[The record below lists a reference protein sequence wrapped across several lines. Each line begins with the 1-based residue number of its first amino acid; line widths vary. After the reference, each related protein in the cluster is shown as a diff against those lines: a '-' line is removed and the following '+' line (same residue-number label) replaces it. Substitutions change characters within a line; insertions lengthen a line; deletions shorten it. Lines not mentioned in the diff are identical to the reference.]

1 MDLTGSV
8 YYQGIIHLNMLKV
21 YVIFSN
27 VPSRLSQLMAIHIHV
42 ILNKWCSPGRL
53 ASHRISS
60 LLHQLIKLEIIN
72 IPKKPCWMIF
82 NMIPL
87 PMHPAIASHRN
98 KKGPG
103 SRFEMR
109 SEYSAVTKTSLFVAK
124 ITFMVAEMIF
134 KVSVMTYSMVKFTSA
149 VTEITFSGTDIR
161 LLVAKITFL
170 VAEMIFKVTV
180 MTYSMVKFTS
190 AVTEITF
197 SGTDIRL
204 LVAKITC
211 VAAEKLLK

>member
-1 MDLTGSV
+1 
-8 YYQGIIHLNMLKV
+8 
-21 YVIFSN
+21 
-27 VPSRLSQLMAIHIHV
+27 MAINIHV
-42 ILNKWCSPGRL
+42 IMNRWCSPGRL
-53 ASHRISS
+53 ANHRISS

-72 IPKKPCWMIF
+72 IPKKPWMIF

-87 PMHPAIASHRN
+87 PMHPAIASHQN

-124 ITFMVAEMIF
+124 ITFV
-134 KVSVMTYSMVKFTSA
+134 
-149 VTEITFSGTDIR
+149 
-161 LLVAKITFL
+161 

-204 LVAKITC
+204 LVAKITF

>member
-8 YYQGIIHLNMLKV
+8 HYQGIIHLKV
-21 YVIFSN
+21 CKWYIFKCSFKAFSVDGN
-27 VPSRLSQLMAIHIHV
+27 QHTCNYEQVVLPRPTCLPQ
-42 ILNKWCSPGRL
+42 NKFLTTSTDQ
-53 ASHRISS
+53 A
-60 LLHQLIKLEIIN
+60 QVIN

-124 ITFMVAEMIF
+124 ITFVVAEMIF
-134 KVSVMTYSMVKFTSA
+134 KMTVMTYSMVEFTSA

-161 LLVAKITFL
+161 LLVAKITF
-170 VAEMIFKVTV
+170 
-180 MTYSMVKFTS
+180 
-190 AVTEITF
+190 
-197 SGTDIRL
+197 
-204 LVAKITC
+204 
-211 VAAEKLLK
+211 VAADKLLKWLWSLLQSQDHFLVA

>member
-1 MDLTGSV
+1 
-8 YYQGIIHLNMLKV
+8 
-21 YVIFSN
+21 
-27 VPSRLSQLMAIHIHV
+27 MAINIHV
-42 ILNKWCSPGRL
+42 IMNRWCSPGRL
-53 ASHRISS
+53 TNHRISS

-98 KKGPG
+98 KEGPG

-109 SEYSAVTKTSLFVAK
+109 SEYSAVTNTSLFVAK
-124 ITFMVAEMIF
+124 ITIRVAEMIF
-134 KVSVMTYSMVKFTSA
+134 KVTVMTYSMVKFTSV

-161 LLVAKITFL
+161 LLVAKITF
-170 VAEMIFKVTV
+170 
-180 MTYSMVKFTS
+180 
-190 AVTEITF
+190 
-197 SGTDIRL
+197 
-204 LVAKITC
+204 

>member
-1 MDLTGSV
+1 M
-8 YYQGIIHLNMLKV
+8 
-21 YVIFSN
+21 
-27 VPSRLSQLMAIHIHV
+27 MAINIHV
-42 ILNKWCSPGRL
+42 IMNRWCSPGRL
-53 ASHRISS
+53 ANHRISS
-60 LLHQLIKLEIIN
+60 LVHQLIKLEIIN

-124 ITFMVAEMIF
+124 ITFVVAEMIF
-134 KVSVMTYSMVKFTSA
+134 KVTMMTYSMVKSTSA
-149 VTEITFSGTDIR
+149 VTEITFSGTDIS
-161 LLVAKITFL
+161 LLVAKITF
-170 VAEMIFKVTV
+170 
-180 MTYSMVKFTS
+180 
-190 AVTEITF
+190 
-197 SGTDIRL
+197 
-204 LVAKITC
+204 